1 MIWKELREVDKFHV
15 AGQYYGS
22 CYYKG
27 TFWCVESG
35 TTGITGFGYRC
46 LIEKQQLRRGKTLF
60 TGAIHSN
67 IARKSSD
74 RRRVLLVDEGI
85 NSNHFGFS

>member
-22 CYYKG
+22 CYYKS
-27 TFWCVESG
+27 TFWCVEGG

-46 LIEKQQLRRGKTLF
+46 LIEKQQLGRGKTLF

-67 IARKSSD
+67 IARRS
-74 RRRVLLVDEGI
+74 
-85 NSNHFGFS
+85 